1 MCNPLTDPGISVK
14 KIIVAVQIENG
25 PDYGALLGQD
35 VIVCP
40 ADGVRSALE
49 AMEAAL
55 VVVECGASPESD
67 LELLTGIKQAHPSI
81 PVVFVVETGSEA
93 FAIRAFKSG
102 VRDYFRLPL
111 DDDFVRAIT
120 EIPRLRHEFH
130 ESPNCVASEMDPG
143 GTGSGRSEQ
152 SVHERLTRAVGYVEQ
167 HSSESLCLEEVAR
180 VACMSKYHFCRLFKK
195 HFGIGLMQY
204 LMTLRIRKTMEL
216 LMGSDLPVTL
226 VALKAGFRDMS
237 EFNRQF
243 KKITGITPSTFRK
256 SRTAHS

>member
-1 MCNPLTDPGISVK
+1 MK
-14 KIIVAVQIENG
+14 KLIVAVQIENG

-40 ADGVRSALE
+40 ADGVRFALE

-67 LELLTGIKQAHPSI
+67 LELLAGLKQAYPSI
-81 PVVFVVETGSEA
+81 PVVFVVETGSED
-93 FAIRAFKSG
+93 FAVRAFKRG
-102 VRDYFRLPL
+102 LKDYFRLPL
-111 DDDFVRAIT
+111 DGDFVRAIT
-120 EIPRLRHEFH
+120 EIPRLRHEFQ
-130 ESPNCVASEMDPG
+130 EKERPNCAAPG
-143 GTGSGRSEQ
+143 NDQGGADSGRPER
-152 SVHERLTRAVGYVEQ
+152 SVQERLTRAVEYVEQ
-167 HSSESLCLEEVAR
+167 HSSESLSLEEVAR